1 MKTIQFGKAVSA
13 GILGTIAITIVAT
26 FGAPMMGLPKMDI
39 AGMLAGVMGGSAT
52 LGWVAHFMIGTILAL
67 GYALFQD
74 KLPGPA
80 VVRGALYGIAPWLM
94 AQIVVMPM
102 MGMGFF
108 SGAVAPAMGSLIGH
122 LVYGAVVGTVYASK
136 GCGTCCATA

>member
-1 MKTIQFGKAVSA
+1 MKINIKKGILA
-13 GILGTIAITIVAT
+13 GILGTVAITIVAT

-52 LGWVAHFMIGTILAL
+52 LGWIAHFMIGTILAF
-67 GYALFQD
+67 GYALFQG

-108 SGAVAPAMGSLIGH
+108 SGAFTPAFGSLIGH
-122 LVYGAVVGTVYASK
+122 LVYGAVVGIVYSSDA
-136 GCGTCCATA
+136 TCKSCSA

>member
-1 MKTIQFGKAVSA
+1 MKINIKK
-13 GILGTIAITIVAT
+13 GILAGVLGTVAITIVDT

-39 AGMLAGVMGGSAT
+39 AGMLAGVMGGSVMF
-52 LGWVAHFMIGTILAL
+52 GWVAHFMIGTILAF
-67 GYALFQD
+67 GYAFFSG

-80 VVRGALYGIAPWLM
+80 VIRGALYGIAPWLM

-108 SGAVAPAMGSLIGH
+108 SGAVAPAFGSLIGH
-122 LVYGAVVGTVYASK
+122 LVYGAVVGIVYSTST
-136 GCGTCCATA
+136 TCRTCAA